1 MIRWPDLL
9 VMCLGFAVLI
19 IIGIR
24 VAKKNVSSDAFFMA
38 GRKMPGWAVGF
49 SIMAALISSL
59 TFLALPAASY
69 GGNWV
74 WIGQCVIY
82 PVAVF
87 MAFIWFLPFFRK
99 GHVRSAYEYMEHRF
113 GLWAR
118 LYVGVGFVIS
128 QLFRTS
134 IIFFAISVP
143 LQTMFNLNP
152 VYVILVFGII
162 IIVYTVAA
170 GLRRPSSP
178 I

>member
-1 MIRWPDLL
+1 
-9 VMCLGFAVLI
+9 
-19 IIGIR
+19 
-24 VAKKNVSSDAFFMA
+24 
-38 GRKMPGWAVGF
+38 
-49 SIMAALISSL
+49 
-59 TFLALPAASY
+59 
-69 GGNWV
+69 
-74 WIGQCVIY
+74 
-82 PVAVF
+82 

-118 LYVGVGFVIS
+118 LYVGIGFVIS

-162 IIVYTVAA
+162 VIVYTVAGGLEAVIWADTIQGIGLIIGGLICLPVICYHLPGGFSQIISDASAA
-170 GLRRPSSP
+170 GKTYLGGSGF
-178 I
+178 